1 MKAMKILSFTTK
13 ATFCILFSLTIPR
26 AFGLKVVTFH
36 NSKRYQKRCTKRLWM
51 KMNCEESPMKVMME
65 HPLRRRGVFQCAA
78 TIVSGSALGYSTP
91 PLATAIT
98 ISLGNGAMLPS
109 EGEIKQAIPTS
120 WEGVDNPFEGSS
132 RTTTGLFSRLD
143 DTPDSTF
150 YAQPRIVEHIDETAV
165 RTMTTYISDRLLRPN
180 STVLD
185 LCSSWTSHFT
195 TDVKRRLH
203 LQQVVGLGM
212 NAYELSKNAVLDS
225 YIVQDLNLQPQLP
238 FQNAAFDL
246 VLCQLSID
254 YLTKPLDVM
263 NEVGRVLKDGGV
275 VAIFFSNR
283 LFLQKVRYHGVLV
296 NEFHESMVFNFVP
309 FCREGTIL

>member
-1 MKAMKILSFTTK
+1 MKIASSTSK
-13 ATFCILFSLTIPR
+13 AFCILYSLTILR
-26 AFGLKVVTFH
+26 AFGLKVIEFH
-36 NSKRYQKRCTKRLWM
+36 IKRYEKTCTKKLWM
-51 KMNCEESPMKVMME
+51 KQDCGESLKNVMVKQQ
-65 HPLRRRGVFQCAA
+65 LRRRGVFHYVA
-78 TIVSGSALGYSTP
+78 TLVSGSAFGYSSP

-98 ISLGNGAMLPS
+98 ISLGNGAILPS

-120 WEGVDNPFEGSS
+120 WEGVDNPFEGSK
-132 RTTTGLFSRLD
+132 TTSSLGSGARLFSRLD
-143 DTPDSTF
+143 DTPDSIF
-150 YAQPRIVEHIDETAV
+150 YAQPRIVEHVDETAV
-165 RTMTTYISDRLLRPN
+165 RKMTAYISDRLLRPN

-195 TDVKRRLH
+195 TNVKSRLH

-212 NAYELSKNAVLDS
+212 NAYELSKNTVLDS
-225 YIVQDLNLQPQLP
+225 YIVQDLNLQPHLP
-238 FQNAAFDL
+238 FQNASFDL

-283 LFLQKVRYHGVLV
+283 LFLQKVR
-296 NEFHESMVFNFVP
+296 
-309 FCREGTIL
+309 